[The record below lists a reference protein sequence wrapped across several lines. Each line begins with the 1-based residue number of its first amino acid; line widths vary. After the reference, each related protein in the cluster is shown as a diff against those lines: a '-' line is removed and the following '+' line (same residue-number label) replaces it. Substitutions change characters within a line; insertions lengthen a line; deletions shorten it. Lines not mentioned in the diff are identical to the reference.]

1 MSLRQRVSSDHELA
15 RLLQIGIVL
24 EEVNEARA
32 RRHRDSIGET
42 DETLSTLLAEA
53 SEESAEHRQRL
64 ETLLKELEAT
74 PIPPDEIDTLV
85 GDHYAASRPEDFDD
99 VLYDQLCSEESAY
112 KFYDDLIDAIED
124 SETVFSADRE
134 RILERLRSIREQEE
148 RGVEAVLELME
159 SES

>member
-32 RRHRDSIGET
+32 RRHRDSLAGA
-42 DETLSTLLAEA
+42 DEALETLLAEA
-53 SEESAEHRQRL
+53 SEESADHRRRL
-64 ETLLKELEAT
+64 ETLLEDLDAA
-74 PIPPDEIDTLV
+74 PIAPDEIDALV

-112 KFYDDLIDAIED
+112 KFYEDLIDAIED
-124 SETVFSADRE
+124 SEAAFSTDRT
-134 RILERLRSIREQEE
+134 RVLERLRTIRDQEE

-159 SES
+159 ARS